1 MAEDQL
7 FRRLCDPDLIEIGW
21 HLAHGDSRDDFATD
35 PFSYADY
42 AFLKADRF
50 RFIVE
55 QLKNDRYRVGRLTQI
70 DIPKTGL
77 SVRPGNVLPIEEAT
91 ILNAIVYLIA
101 PKIDPKLRD
110 EVYSYRLAKDWPRR
124 AAKAESLFKRADV
137 NDIPFLKRRTIRS
150 ISIEEP
156 WYEAW
161 PEFDEAGINAFRQ
174 EGFTHLTKTDITAYF
189 ENIDLQLLGSMLRG
203 YLPRERMIIEIL
215 MRILHSWTR
224 RTPAGIPIGRGIPQ
238 GNNVSSFLGN
248 LYLAPLDRLLVK
260 FARQKQVTWFRYV
273 DDIKVFTKTF
283 SDAREAVFL
292 INAGLRE
299 LHLNLQ
305 GGKTEILYG
314 AKLET
319 ELFDSELHQINGL
332 IDRARKLGTGNGR
345 EATKIVR
352 ESHKVTKRFTRNLP
366 ESLTSLSGQAN
377 RRLRRCFTLFGIL
390 RRPQLRKT
398 AIGALEQ
405 IPDLRMLRST
415 LGYLAKLDYKY
426 HEKVVTDLFALLTAK
441 ELPFPY
447 QIAVTVEAIG
457 RMAPFDPRRLGSR
470 LREIGLTAKADWYLR
485 QKTLEAILH
494 LPYREESAEKL
505 VLGGLEHP
513 NPWVRR
519 AACALVPRGRVTWI
533 LEIVTKTLV
542 YHPDP
547 EVARIGLY
555 WQRHLEDEGVANR
568 EMTAVVKAGRLDV
581 TFLRRVKTLYLL
593 RCNARMATRLAEYL
607 TEFSKSPNSVVRWHC
622 ENILRAL
629 PSIPAAHPIR
639 STPSE

>member
-1 MAEDQL
+1 MADDQL
-7 FRRLCDPDLIEIGW
+7 FKRLCDPDLIEIGW

-55 QLKNDRYRVGRLTQI
+55 QLRHDRYRVGRLTEI

-110 EVYSYRLAKDWPRR
+110 EVYSYRLAEDWQKR
-124 AAKAESLFKRADV
+124 AAKAESLFSQADV
-137 NDIPFLKRRTIRS
+137 NEIPFLKRRTIRS
-150 ISIEEP
+150 ISIEEA
-156 WYEAW
+156 WYDAW

-174 EGFTHLTKTDITAYF
+174 QGFTHLTKTDITAYF

-248 LYLAPLDRLLVK
+248 LYLAPLDRALVQ
-260 FARQKQVTWFRYV
+260 FARKKDVVWFRYV

-305 GGKTEILYG
+305 GGKTEILHG
-314 AKLET
+314 SKLEN
-319 ELFDSELHQINGL
+319 ELFDPGLQHINRL
-332 IDRARKLGTGNGR
+332 IDGARKLSTDEKR

-352 ESHKVTKRFTRNLP
+352 ESQEVTKRFTRNVP
-366 ESLTSLSGQAN
+366 ESVTSLSAHAN
-377 RRLRRCFTLFGIL
+377 RRLRRCFTLYSIL
-390 RRPQLRKT
+390 RRPQLRRT

-405 IPDLRMLRST
+405 IPDIRMLRSA
-415 LGYLAKLDYKY
+415 LGYLTKLDYKY
-426 HEKVVTDLFALLTAK
+426 HDEIVSKLLGLLTAD
-441 ELPFPY
+441 EFPFPY
-447 QIAVTVEAIG
+447 QAAVTVEAIG
-457 RMAPFDPRRLGSR
+457 RMAPADPRRIASQ
-470 LREIGLTAKADWYLR
+470 LREIALTGKAYWYLR

-494 LPYREESAEKL
+494 LPYRQEFAEKL
-505 VLGGLEHP
+505 VRAALEHP
-513 NPWVRR
+513 SPWVRR
-519 AACALVPRGRVTWI
+519 AGGALVPRGRVTWI
-533 LEIVTKTLV
+533 REIVTNTLV

-555 WQRHLEDEGVANR
+555 WQRHLEDDSVANR
-568 EMTAVVKAGRLDV
+568 EMTALFKSGTLDV
-581 TFLRRVKTLYLL
+581 TFLRRVKTIYLL
-593 RCNARMATRLAEYL
+593 RCNPHLANRVSGYVAQ
-607 TEFSKSPNSVVRWHC
+607 FSKSRNSVVRWHC
-622 ENILRAL
+622 EQILNELL
-629 PSIPAAHPIR
+629 PITGAAH
-639 STPSE
+639 S